1 MNMTGKQNKLQ
12 RILLLGLLINLVL
25 NIIYIPKYGMVGA
38 ASSTVASMVIWKILA
53 TVVIYRQDKTKTFIS

>member
-25 NIIYIPKYGMVGA
+25 NVIYIPKYGMIGA
-38 ASSTVASMVIWKILA
+38 AASTVISMVCWKLVA
-53 TVVIYRQDKTKTFIS
+53 TVTIFRKDKTKTFIS